1 MKKVFRSEKMD
12 VCEICNVINH
22 NVAATQLHTLTF
34 YTLFFL
40 LNLTCLKFTFEVLLQ
55 Y

>member
-22 NVAATQLHTLTF
+22 RVATTQLHTLTF
-34 YTLFFL
+34 YTLFFFIKPYM
-40 LNLTCLKFTFEVLLQ
+40 LKV
-55 Y
+55 YI